1 LRAVELLNQI
11 VKVDSDAIY
20 LEVLKTNI
28 MAYLMELCEQ
38 HVWNNMLHIK
48 TFEIWECIFKSRLT
62 AQKKFDVLKESGAI
76 KSTINIS

>member
-1 LRAVELLNQI
+1 
-11 VKVDSDAIY
+11 
-20 LEVLKTNI
+20 